1 MATRESNP
9 ITTRS
14 ARVDKIPKKERSRSM
29 KNRTN
34 EKLRGWYFAISVM
47 LLFGISEDT
56 NLLASIVFF
65 LNFLNAVR
73 LNIEKQ

>member
-1 MATRESNP
+1 MN
-9 ITTRS
+9 TTR
-14 ARVDKIPKKERSRSM
+14 KKKDE
-29 KNRTN
+29 
-34 EKLRGWYFAISVM
+34 LRGWYFAISVM

>member
-1 MATRESNP
+1 
-9 ITTRS
+9 
-14 ARVDKIPKKERSRSM
+14 M

-34 EKLRGWYFAISVM
+34 EELRGWYFAISVM
-47 LLFGISEDT
+47 LLFRISEDT